1 MTTTT
6 TLNARELQAAIAFV
20 LKRATTQH
28 AAEKGAMAAAVS
40 IAIATRGPVE
50 AVDYLRDLADLIEQD
65 ELLPKQG
72 ETMQ

>member
-1 MTTTT
+1 MMTNS

-20 LKRATTQH
+20 LMRAETQH

-40 IAIATRGPVE
+40 IAIATRGP
-50 AVDYLRDLADLIEQD
+50 ASCIDYLRDLADLIEQD
-65 ELLPKQG
+65 ELLPKRG